1 MSRQTP
7 SQPDIDGSDLFFGIV
22 AARYNAEHVEVLLDR
37 VLTTLEREGRVPEQ
51 NVEVLRVP
59 GSAELPYAAN
69 MYATTG
75 QFDCVIA
82 LGVVL
87 AGQTE
92 HHRVIA
98 ESVAGAFQS
107 IGMITQVPVIN
118 GVLTVG
124 DEAQAAARISG
135 ELDRGREFGRAALEM
150 AWHKVHL
157 VERLEDLDAA
167 DEAAMSDPDDDDDYL
182 NPFKN

>member
-1 MSRQTP
+1 MSRN
-7 SQPDIDGSDLFFGIV
+7 QPDSPRIDGSDLFFGIV
-22 AARYNAEHVEVLLDR
+22 AARYNSELVEALIDR
-37 VLTTLEREGRVPEQ
+37 VLSTLEKEGRVPEQ

-59 GSAELPYAAN
+59 GSNELAYAAN

-82 LGVVL
+82 LGLVL
-87 AGQTE
+87 AGQTD
-92 HHRVIA
+92 HHRIIA
-98 ESVAGAFQS
+98 DSTASAFQS

-118 GVLTVG
+118 GVLTVA
-124 DEAQAAARISG
+124 DEEQAAARITG
-135 ELDRGREFGRAALEM
+135 ELDRGREFALAALQM
-150 AWHKVHL
+150 AWHKVKL

-167 DEAAMSDPDDDDDYL
+167 DQAAMGDEDDDDFM